1 MGKGYMECAFTQSAF
16 YSSKWRLTHIL
27 NVTWHAYGLL
37 IYLFLKRRRKKT
49 EREKEQ
55 KERDNKNLLDV

>member
-37 IYLFLKRRRKKT
+37 IYLFLK
-49 EREKEQ
+49 EEEK
-55 KERDNKNLLDV
+55 N